1 MDEAPITTL
10 PDILVESP
18 EDVTSVWSM
27 PYDDPNQQKPRV
39 DILAMPERLNEVP
52 EWLRAPLRRFL
63 RLKQRIWPAR
73 TVQRSTNQLF
83 NRLNHMIC
91 FFIQHYEWSEW
102 QQFSPRWLEDYI
114 DARLRGGIAPGT
126 INWDLIY
133 FRAFCQF
140 LIDEGFDVPT
150 SILKLK
156 VLDTPRRLPRPLSA
170 EQVRRL
176 ERSIQTAI
184 TEAKTDSKWILAVRD
199 LACFYLLW
207 HCGLRISEVCSL
219 RLNEIDMEARKLF
232 IRNSKERKDRIA
244 YMSDTAALAV
254 QQHLAIRPIQNPVH
268 LFTTQRGVL
277 HPRSLQR
284 RLVHYRQ
291 QSSVPVTAQRLR
303 HTFASQM
310 LTAGMPVTS
319 LQRLLGHEHLD
330 TTMLYAEVADPLLR
344 QDYYQG
350 ISSLDSIPEKS
361 PTHEFGL
368 SHQDILQQLI
378 KELKTPGL
386 EPTRHDEILDH
397 LQRLLENDDKNVGA
411 GSFPDQGLGRRSGW
425 V

>member
-1 MDEAPITTL
+1 MDEISVTTL
-10 PDILVESP
+10 SGKLVEST
-18 EDVTSVWSM
+18 EYVSTVWSISA
-27 PYDDPNQQKPRV
+27 DIQSQQKPSV

-52 EWLRAPLRRFL
+52 EWLRTPLRRFL
-63 RLKQRIWPAR
+63 RLKQRNWPAK
-73 TVQRSTNQLF
+73 TVQRSTRQLF
-83 NRLNHMIC
+83 NRLNYMISY
-91 FFIQHYEWSEW
+91 FIQHYVWSEW
-102 QQFSPRWLEDYI
+102 QQFSTRWLDDYI
-114 DARLRGGIAPGT
+114 DARLRGGIAPST

-133 FRAFCQF
+133 FRALCKF
-140 LIDEGFDVPT
+140 LIEDGTDVPE

-156 VLDTPRRLPRPLSA
+156 ELDTPRRLPRPLSA
-170 EQVRRL
+170 GQVRRL
-176 ERSIQTAI
+176 ERCIQTAI
-184 TEAKTDSKWILAVRD
+184 TEAKTDPKRVLAVRD

-207 HCGLRISEVCSL
+207 YCGLRISEVCSL
-219 RLNEIDMEARKLF
+219 QLNDIDMEARKLF

-244 YMSDTAALAV
+244 YMSDPASLAV
-254 QQHLAIRPIQNPVH
+254 QQHLAIRPFQDSAY

-291 QSSVPVTAQRLR
+291 QCGVPVTAQRLR

-310 LTAGMPVTS
+310 LTTGIPVTS

-361 PTHEFGL
+361 PTHELGL

-397 LQRLLENDDKNVGA
+397 LQRLLENDD
-411 GSFPDQGLGRRSGW
+411 
-425 V
+425 